1 MPPESERDAHL
12 EGLTACSPVGY
23 APAAPRE
30 LRERVRGLRAPE
42 PRRTFGWKPVLVI
55 APLVVA
61 LLGAALL
68 GGRGSG
74 EREESAA
81 VGGRESLEFQPGPPA
96 AADQALRTSPVP
108 ATTRAQEWDVAL
120 ELALRDNGRLSEASA
135 KAIRATRELGGFVVS
150 SNVATQG
157 RSGNARLLVRV
168 PQRRVQEAIAL
179 FSGLGTITGQQV
191 SIQDRQG
198 EALHRLARRIDT
210 LRVQVAQLNVRLRN
224 EELSEAEP
232 AAPFAL
238 RRQRAQAEGNSADA
252 AAHERRE
259 RGCDGRG
266 LAHAPDAP
274 RSERAGGDRFDHG
287 RSARSRVRAG
297 GGRSEFVD
305 RAVPSRGL
313 PDEDSVEFSLVA
325 ALRRG
330 RPRGWWQGLQRRH
343 VLAWFGG
350 SRWSDEIPTF
360 TGTTALCPHALRR
373 DWVHAPPGRR
383 LESNVK
389 ALIGGVDA
397 PTPSGADT
405 GAPV

>member
-1 MPPESERDAHL
+1 MPPESEREAHL
-12 EGLTACSPVGY
+12 EGLI
-23 APAAPRE
+23 RE
-30 LRERVRGLRAPE
+30 LRSDDAGRTARAARARARLRAPE

-96 AADQALRTSPVP
+96 AADQALRTSPLP

-135 KAIRATRELGGFVVS
+135 EAIRATRELGGFVVS

-198 EALHRLARRIDT
+198 ELDRLARRIDT

-224 EELSEAEP
+224 QELSEAERLRLE
-232 AAPFAL
+232 L
-238 RRQRAQAEGNSADA
+238 RRQRAQAELNQLTRQRTSVANEVAMAEVSLTLQTRRA
-252 AAHERRE
+252 AAV
-259 RGCDGRG
+259 
-266 LAHAPDAP
+266 
-274 RSERAGGDRFDHG
+274 GGESRFD
-287 RSARSRVRAG
+287 
-297 GGRSEFVD
+297 D
-305 RAVPSRGL
+305 AVGDAL
-313 PDEDSVEFSLVA
+313 GVLAVA
-325 ALRRG
+325 AAVSVFLLILLAPLAVVVVVAYLARRSYRRKSEERLLD
-330 RPRGWWQGLQRRH
+330 RPQ
-343 VLAWFGG
+343 
-350 SRWSDEIPTF
+350 
-360 TGTTALCPHALRR
+360 
-373 DWVHAPPGRR
+373 PG
-383 LESNVK
+383 
-389 ALIGGVDA
+389 
-397 PTPSGADT
+397 
-405 GAPV
+405 